1 MKDLEK
7 LLKFIWNIIINRI
20 AVLIVAGVLASAGI
34 DLWSHSGDDRI
45 EINTNE
51 EILNQEP
58 TNGSN

>member
-34 DLWSHSGDDRI
+34 DLWSNSSDDRI